1 MYLSANVGIDLGT
14 SSVLVYVK
22 GKGIILREPSVVAVR
37 KGEALYDEE
46 EILAVGEKALAM
58 VGREPKNIETVY
70 PMSGGVISN
79 YEYTEKMLRYFLQK
93 SIGRPLIKPIVAVCI
108 PCKITEVE
116 RRAIMDA
123 CMDVGAR
130 SVQLIEE
137 PVAAALGAGI
147 EIKKPS
153 GSMIVDIG
161 GGTTDIAVI
170 SLGSI
175 VRSDSVR
182 IAGNVF
188 DEDIIRFVKKK
199 YGLIIGRRTAEMIK
213 IQVGMADP
221 AQKTMMAMKV
231 KGRAVG
237 SGLPTM
243 IEVNGEDVA
252 DAVYES
258 VEKLSDAICTVLENT
273 PPELSADI
281 TEHGIVMTGGGSLLT
296 GLDRMITARC
306 RIKTF
311 VADDALSCVAIG
323 TGRFV
328 DTLGNGLFRENPQ
341 DKAR

>member
-1 MYLSANVGIDLGT
+1 
-14 SSVLVYVK
+14 
-22 GKGIILREPSVVAVR
+22 
-37 KGEALYDEE
+37 
-46 EILAVGEKALAM
+46 
-58 VGREPKNIETVY
+58 
-70 PMSGGVISN
+70 
-79 YEYTEKMLRYFLQK
+79 
-93 SIGRPLIKPIVAVCI
+93 
-108 PCKITEVE
+108 
-116 RRAIMDA
+116 
-123 CMDVGAR
+123 
-130 SVQLIEE
+130 
-137 PVAAALGAGI
+137 
-147 EIKKPS
+147 
-153 GSMIVDIG
+153 
-161 GGTTDIAVI
+161 
-170 SLGSI
+170 
-175 VRSDSVR
+175 
-182 IAGNVF
+182 
-188 DEDIIRFVKKK
+188 
-199 YGLIIGRRTAEMIK
+199 MIK